1 MNLTLLQ
8 AAGGNGGMM
17 NIIMIVAMFAVFYFF
32 MIRPQQKKKKELEKY
47 ISEIKQGDAVLTLGG
62 IHGKV
67 TAVNDTTV
75 NIVSDG
81 GAKLKVEKSAIVADA
96 SAIANTAR

>member
-8 AAGGNGGMM
+8 AAGGNGGMI
-17 NIIMIVAMFAVFYFF
+17 NIIMIVAMFVVFYFF

-47 ISEIKQGDAVLTLGG
+47 ISEIKQGDAVITNGG
-62 IHGKV
+62 IYGKV
-67 TAVNDTTV
+67 TSVNDTTIT
-75 NIVSDG
+75 IVSEG
-81 GAKLKVEKSAIVADA
+81 SKLKIDKTAIVSDA

>member
-8 AAGGNGGMM
+8 AAGGGSGMM
-17 NIIMIVAMFAVFYFF
+17 NIIMIVAMFVVFYFF

-47 ISEIKQGDAVLTLGG
+47 ISEIKQGDAIITLGG

-67 TAVNDTTV
+67 TTVNDTTLV
-75 NIVSDG
+75 IACEG
-81 GAKLKVEKSAIVADA
+81 GTKLKIEKSAIVSDA
-96 SAIANTAR
+96 SAIMNTAK